1 VLDKPRR
8 GNEELGVEDG
18 KMRGTVGVKGETG
31 EDRGVSR
38 VEREEE
44 VRGKEREGGEK
55 EKQNPWAVRKGR
67 AGEDWKPESWTPMGR
82 VER

>member
-8 GNEELGVEDG
+8 GNQELGIGDG
-18 KMRGTVGVKGETG
+18 EMRGTVGVNGETG
-31 EDRGVSR
+31 EGGGVSR
-38 VEREEE
+38 VERKEE
-44 VRGKEREGGEK
+44 VRRKEREGGKK